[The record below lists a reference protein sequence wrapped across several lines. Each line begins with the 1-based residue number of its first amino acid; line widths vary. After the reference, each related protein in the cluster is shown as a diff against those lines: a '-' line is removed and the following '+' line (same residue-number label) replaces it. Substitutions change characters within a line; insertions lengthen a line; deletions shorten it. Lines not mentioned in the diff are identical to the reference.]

1 MPPFLLSETANND
14 QAVVP
19 NRTLQNFYLG
29 APIGSPAT
37 AVGLT
42 PTYTKLEMGN
52 DQHWNFGIQQQL
64 KKTMLIDLEYVG
76 NKGSNIQSNNA
87 FNIPEPG
94 AGAIQARRPFPRFTG
109 FGYIAADTS
118 TTYHALQ
125 AKFEK
130 RMSGGLWFLASYTF
144 AKSLWTVNTPAA
156 GGRYRFERGP
166 SEYQVPHTLST
177 SFSYGLPIGK
187 GKMLAPNL
195 NGAGQALLGGWQL
208 QGILIFRSGVPYTVT
223 MARDVAN
230 TGVGGQ
236 RPNRIANGKLDNP
249 TLERWFDPT
258 AFVASP
264 NFTYGNA
271 GLRILPTD
279 IVRTVDFSLF
289 KNFDIREGSRL
300 QFRFEAFNLPNT
312 PSFAAPA
319 STLDAGVP
327 GRITS
332 TTTAPRQL
340 QMALKLTF

>member
-1 MPPFLLSETANND
+1 
-14 QAVVP
+14 
-19 NRTLQNFYLG
+19 
-29 APIGSPAT
+29 
-37 AVGLT
+37 
-42 PTYTKLEMGN
+42 MGN
-52 DQHWNFGIQQQL
+52 DQHWNFGIQQQVA
-64 KKTMLIDLEYVG
+64 KTMMFDIEYVG

-87 FNIPEPG
+87 FNIPEPA

-130 RMSGGLWFLASYTF
+130 RMSNGLWFLTSYTF
-144 AKSLWTVNTPAA
+144 AKSLWTQNTPAA

-166 SEYQVPHTLST
+166 SEYQVPHTFSQ
-177 SFSYGLPIGK
+177 SFSYALPVGRGK
-187 GKMLAPNL
+187 LVANKVNRVGEAF
-195 NGAGQALLGGWQL
+195 LGGWQL
-208 QGILIFRSGVPYTVT
+208 QGIMIFRSGVPYTPT

-236 RPNRIANGKLDNP
+236 RPNRLSSGKLENP

-258 AFVASP
+258 AFAASP
-264 NFTYGNA
+264 NFTYGNS

-279 IVRTVDFSLF
+279 IQRTIDYSIF
-289 KNFDIREGSRL
+289 KNFEISERSRL
-300 QFRFEAFNLPNT
+300 QFRLEAFNLPNT

-319 STLDAGVP
+319 STIDAGVP

-332 TTTAPRQL
+332 TSTAPRQM
-340 QMALKLTF
+340 QAAIKLTF